1 MKKLTLIVAL
11 WCLTIINI
19 SAQDVYQEIMRMSTE
34 VANNEKKALDLRKI
48 ATFKVDALN
57 YMAQRTRELMPDSS
71 AYVLDYQAFAMYE
84 FVNLFTYKL
93 TKTSKKKDRNN
104 VIKVFKDATIQN
116 PRFNDMDL
124 AFVRIYCDNDNFL
137 TQFSLDT
144 DWVKAMAYIREKFKG
159 N

>member
-34 VANNEKKALDLRKI
+34 VANNENHALDLRKI

>member
-34 VANNEKKALDLRKI
+34 VANNEKNALDLRKI

-104 VIKVFKDATIQN
+104 VIKVFKNATIQN